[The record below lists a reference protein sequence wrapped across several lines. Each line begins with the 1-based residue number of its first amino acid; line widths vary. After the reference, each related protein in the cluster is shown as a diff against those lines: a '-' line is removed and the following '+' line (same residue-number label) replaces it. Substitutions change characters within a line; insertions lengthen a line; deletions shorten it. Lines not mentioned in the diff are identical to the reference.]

1 MYLFIHA
8 CRVIICIEEERLD
21 EGSHKNKW
29 SEYVEDL
36 WSEEKL
42 EHLREMATE
51 IDYTQVYDPVKG
63 AYGFDDEEIIAEE
76 SIMTEE
82 GDSMPEV
89 SQDSPNL
96 SRPETIIE
104 EAPPVAQTGD
114 LDLSAAAEKVTFT
127 DVSDY
132 LRFLKLDQYIEEFM
146 EMEIDGVAL
155 FDIDDETLETLGVDT
170 KKDRLKIKT
179 RFKQWLRKKPL

>member
-1 MYLFIHA
+1 MALRI
-8 CRVIICIEEERLD
+8 CLRKVIICIEEERLD

-82 GDSMPEV
+82 NDSMPEV
-89 SQDSPNL
+89 SQDSPKL
-96 SRPETIIE
+96 SRPENVSE
-104 EAPPVAQTGD
+104 EAPPAAQTSD
-114 LDLSAAAEKVTFT
+114 HDLSAAAEKVTST

-132 LRFLKLDQYIEEFM
+132 LRSLKLNQYIEEFM
-146 EMEIDGVAL
+146 EMEIDGIAL

-179 RFKQWLRKKPL
+179 RFKQWLRKKPV